1 MVDAEA
7 PVAYA
12 CPCQVL
18 RPRLTT
24 CLNSNLLR
32 THPYAATSVGR
43 LDGPLPGN
51 NLGSAPA
58 LDAGPVL
65 IVAEGVNNARAQQ
78 GQAGRWAQ
86 RLPEWTQ
93 HL

>member
-18 RPRLTT
+18 RPDPAQPPTATT

-32 THPYAATSVGR
+32 THPFAATSVGR
-43 LDGPLPGN
+43 LDGALPGN
-51 NLGSAPA
+51 NLGSAHP
-58 LDAGPVL
+58 
-65 IVAEGVNNARAQQ
+65 
-78 GQAGRWAQ
+78 
-86 RLPEWTQ
+86 WT
-93 HL
+93 LAP